1 MAAGRAQRGVATAAG
16 QRGEGRSEAPKIARP
31 PVPPVPAP
39 SQSFAYVTDAGRFHQ
54 LEIYDPPERDTSERA
69 ERARAARV
77 FVPAGFLQF
86 TDWRVEFPWLAVAA
100 YLDAEIKAGRLVGY
114 GRDAALF
121 RMRCAYCERTFAN
134 TGEGQREMVEH
145 IIEEHEG
152 FDNDIHGGIVPASPD
167 DEESAT

>member
-16 QRGEGRSEAPKIARP
+16 QRGEGRSEPPKIARP
-31 PVPPVPAP
+31 PAPEPERPA
-39 SQSFAYVTDAGRFHQ
+39 QTFAYVTDAGRFHQ
-54 LEIYDPPERDTSERA
+54 LEIYNPPEEDTSARA

-77 FVPAGFLQF
+77 FLPAGFLQF
-86 TDWRVEFPWLAVAA
+86 TDWRVEFPWLSVAA

-121 RMRCAYCERTFAN
+121 QMRCAYCERTFAN

-152 FDNDIHGGIVPASPD
+152 FDSDVHGGIVPPEPED
-167 DEESAT
+167 GE